1 MMEVLLFKR
10 IKNGSAINYFLGAHQ
25 IKFVPLLLEL
35 STAIQR
41 WHNRSAGTAE
51 NKNDEDN
58 ILLRN

>member
-41 WHNRSAGTAE
+41 
-51 NKNDEDN
+51 
-58 ILLRN
+58 